1 MSALK
6 DRLLARIALTGPMS
20 VADYF
25 AACLFDPAH
34 GYYTTRDPFGV
45 EGDFT
50 TAPEISQMFGEL
62 LAVWAYRA
70 WQGAGSPSPFVFA
83 EIGPG
88 RGTMMADML
97 RVLARLDGGAML
109 RAAQVHLVEASPRLA
124 AVQRARLAGAPA
136 RPAWV
141 DRVEAL
147 PDLPLVMLGNEL
159 FDAVPIRQYV
169 KAGGAWRERMVGAV
183 DGDLAFLA
191 GALPADP
198 ALLPPDAARAPEGA
212 IAEVA
217 PQRAALMAAI
227 AARIAAHGGAG
238 LFPDYGYAQ
247 PACGD
252 TLQAVKG
259 HRPDPVLANPGA
271 ADLTAHV
278 DFAALARAAAPA
290 GLAAR
295 LCAQGDFLL
304 ALGLLERAGALG
316 AGKPAAEQARL
327 RDAVERLAGPEQMGR
342 LFKVLAV
349 GPAQT
354 LWMPQVQGA
363 NISRQD

>member
-1 MSALK
+1 MTALK
-6 DRLLARIALTGPMS
+6 DRLMARIALTGPMS

-34 GYYTTRDPFGV
+34 GYYTTRDPFGAQ
-45 EGDFT
+45 GDFT

-62 LAVWAYRA
+62 LAVWAFRN
-70 WQGAGSPSPFVFA
+70 WQAAGSPSPFVFA

-97 RVLARLDGGAML
+97 RVLGRLDGGAIL
-109 RAAQVHLVEASPRLA
+109 RAARVHLVEASPRLA
-124 AVQRARLAGAPA
+124 AIQRERLAGAPA
-136 RPAWV
+136 APAWV
-141 DRVEAL
+141 DRGEAL
-147 PDLPLVMLGNEL
+147 PALPLIIIGNEL
-159 FDAVPIRQYV
+159 FDAVPVRQFV

-183 DGDLAFLA
+183 EGDLAFLA

-198 ALLPPDAARAPEGA
+198 ALLPPDAAHAPEGA

-217 PQRAALMAAI
+217 PQRAALMEVI
-227 AARIAAHGGAG
+227 AGRIATQGGAG
-238 LFPDYGYAQ
+238 LFPDYGYEN

-252 TLQAVKG
+252 TLQAVKR
-259 HRPDPVLANPGA
+259 HRPDPVLAHPGA

-278 DFAALARAAAPA
+278 DFAALARAAASA

-295 LCAQGDFLL
+295 IAGQGDFLL

-316 AGKPAAEQARL
+316 AGKPAAEQERI
-327 RDAVERLAGPEQMGR
+327 RDAVERLAGSEQMGR
-342 LFKVLAV
+342 LFSVLAV
-349 GPAQT
+349 GPAQS
-354 LWMPQVQGA
+354 LWMP
-363 NISRQD
+363 